1 MNEMKHLSLLTD
13 FYQLTMMNGYLQ
25 NDMTDEIVVFDL
37 FFRENPCHSGYTII
51 AGIEQV
57 IDYIENLKFHEDELS
72 YLASLG
78 TFKEDFI
85 DALRNFKFSGTIYG
99 VAEGTVMFP
108 HEPILRVKGT
118 CFETQLIETALLN
131 VMNHQSLIATKA
143 ARIVTA
149 AKGDPVFE
157 FGLRRAQG
165 PDAGVYGARAA
176 VIGGCSSTSNVLA
189 GMKFDLTVV
198 GTQAHSW
205 IQKFPTELESFRA
218 YAKAYPDDCLL
229 LVDTYNTLEAGVP
242 NAITVF
248 NELRTQGHKP
258 KGIRIDSGDIAYL
271 SKQARRM
278 LDEAGFPDAIIVASS
293 DLDEDTISALKDQK
307 AEINGWGV
315 GTNLITSKNCP
326 ALGGVYK
333 LSAAEEDGE
342 LVPKIKISNN
352 PEKIT
357 NPGFKNVYRIYD
369 EKTGKA
375 QADLIAL
382 DDEVID
388 EDQPLTIFHPVYTWK
403 QTTFTDYRLKKLLQ
417 PIFIDGELVYQRQT
431 TQQIKDKVS
440 KELDSLWPEYRRLTR
455 PQIYKVD
462 LSEALWQLKQDLVNE
477 NKVFPKK

>member
-25 NDMTDEIVVFDL
+25 NDMMEEEVVFDL

-57 IDYIENLKFHEDELS
+57 IDYIENLKFHEDELA
-72 YLASLG
+72 YLTSLG
-78 TFKEDFI
+78 TFGEDFI
-85 DALRNFKFSGTIYG
+85 EALRNFTFNGTIYG
-99 VAEGTVMFP
+99 VEEGTIMFP
-108 HEPILRVKGT
+108 QEPILRIKGS

-189 GMKFDLTVV
+189 GMKFKLPVV

-205 IQKFPTELESFRA
+205 VQKFPSELEAFRA
-218 YAKAYPDDCLL
+218 YAKAYPDNCLL

-248 NELRTQGHKP
+248 NELRAQGHEP

-271 SKQARRM
+271 SKQARKM
-278 LDEAGFPDAIIVASS
+278 LDEAGFPEVTIVASS
-293 DLDEDTISALKDQK
+293 DLDEDTISSLKDQK
-307 AEINGWGV
+307 ARIDGWGV

-333 LSAAEEDGE
+333 LSAAEQDGK
-342 LVPKIKISNN
+342 LIPKIKISNN

-357 NPGFKNVYRIYD
+357 NPGYKDVYRIYD
-369 EKTGKA
+369 KESGKA
-375 QADLIAL
+375 QADLITLAE
-382 DDEVID
+382 EVID
-388 EDQPLTIFHPVYTWK
+388 EEKPLTIFHPIYTWK
-403 QTTFTDYRLKKLLQ
+403 QTTFTEYRLKKLLT
-417 PIFIDGELVYQRQT
+417 PIFVDGELVYRRRS
-431 TQQIKDKVS
+431 TQEVKDKVAG
-440 KELDSLWPEYRRLTR
+440 ELDSFWPEYKRLTR
-455 PQIYKVD
+455 PQLYKVD
-462 LSEALWQLKQDLVNE
+462 LSEPLWQLKQDLVNE
-477 NKVFPKK
+477 NKITPKK

>member
-369 EKTGKA
+369 VKTGKA

>member
-13 FYQLTMMNGYLQ
+13 FYQLTMMNGYLK
-25 NDMTDEIVVFDL
+25 NDMTEEEVVFDL
-37 FFRENPCHSGYTII
+37 FFRENPCHSGYTIV

-57 IDYIENLKFHEDELS
+57 IDYIENLKFHEDELA
-72 YLASLG
+72 YLSSLG
-78 TFKEDFI
+78 TFQEDFI
-85 DALRNFKFSGTIYG
+85 DALRNFTFRGTIYG
-99 VAEGTVMFP
+99 VEEGTVMFP

-189 GMKFDLTVV
+189 GMKFHLSVV

-205 IQKFPTELESFRA
+205 IQKFPSELEAFRA
-218 YAKAYPDDCLL
+218 YAKAYPDECLL
-229 LVDTYNTLEAGVP
+229 LVDTYNTLETGVP
-242 NAITVF
+242 NAIQVF
-248 NELRTQGHKP
+248 RELRAQGHEA

-271 SKQARRM
+271 SKQARKM
-278 LDEAGFPDAIIVASS
+278 LDDAGFPEATIVASS
-293 DLDEDTISALKDQK
+293 DLDEDTISALKDQQAK
-307 AEINGWGV
+307 IDGWGV

-333 LSAAEEDGE
+333 LSAAEEKGE
-342 LVPKIKISNN
+342 LIPKIKISNN

-357 NPGFKNVYRIYD
+357 NPGFKNIYRIYD
-369 EKTGKA
+369 TGSGKA
-375 QADLIAL
+375 QADLITLEHEVL
-382 DDEVID
+382 DESK
-388 EDQPLTIFHPVYTWK
+388 PLTIFHPIYTWK
-403 QTTFTDYRLKKLLQ
+403 QTTFRNYRLKKLLT
-417 PIFIDGELVYQRQT
+417 PIFVEGKLVYRRRST
-431 TQQIKDKVS
+431 EEIKEKVS
-440 KELDSLWPEYRRLTR
+440 KELNSLWPEYKRLTR

-462 LSEALWQLKQDLVNE
+462 LSQALWQLKQDLVNE
-477 NKVFPKK
+477 NKVTPQK

>member
-25 NDMTDEIVVFDL
+25 NDMMDDEVVFDL

-51 AGIEQV
+51 AGIEQI

-72 YLASLG
+72 YLAGLG
-78 TFKEDFI
+78 TFGEDFI
-85 DALRNFKFSGTIYG
+85 EALRNFKFKGTIYG
-99 VAEGTVMFP
+99 VEEGSIMFP
-108 HEPILRVKGT
+108 QEPILRVKGT

-189 GMKFDLTVV
+189 GMKFNLPVV

-205 IQKFPTELESFRA
+205 IQKFPSELEAFRA
-218 YAKAYPDDCLL
+218 YAKAYPDGCLL
-229 LVDTYNTLEAGVP
+229 LVDTYNTIETGIP

-248 NELRTQGHKP
+248 NELRAQGHEP

-271 SKQARRM
+271 SKQARKM
-278 LDEAGFPDAIIVASS
+278 LDEAGFPQVTIVASS
-293 DLDEDTISALKDQK
+293 DLDEDVISSLKDQNAK
-307 AEINGWGV
+307 VDGWGV

-333 LSAAEEDGE
+333 LSAAEENGE

-369 EKTGKA
+369 KKSGKA
-375 QADLIAL
+375 QADLITL
-382 DDEVID
+382 EDEVID
-388 EDQPLTIFHPVYTWK
+388 EDKPLTIFHPIYTFK
-403 QTTFTDYRLKKLLQ
+403 QTTFTEYQLKKLLI
-417 PIFIDGELVYQRQT
+417 PIFVDGKLVYQRRS
-431 TQQIKDKVS
+431 TQEVKDKVS
-440 KELDSLWPEYRRLTR
+440 MELSTLWPEYKRLAR
-455 PQIYKVD
+455 PQLYKID
-462 LSEALWQLKQDLVNE
+462 LSEKLWQLKQDLVNE
-477 NKVFPKK
+477 NKVPTKK